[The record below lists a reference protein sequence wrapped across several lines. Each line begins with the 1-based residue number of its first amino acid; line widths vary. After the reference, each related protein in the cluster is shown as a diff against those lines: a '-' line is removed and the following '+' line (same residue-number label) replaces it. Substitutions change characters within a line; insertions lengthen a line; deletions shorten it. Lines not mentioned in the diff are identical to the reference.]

1 MLQQQQQ
8 LQRKLKSNTLTNTS
22 KHGGLAASTNS
33 HIYHCGDDHLQTK
46 TATADGYSPFAY
58 SGTMNSTVPV
68 RPVQSNPRPYHTLSQ
83 LNNAQHGA
91 QIAGSQYQFHQPN
104 RNLRKALESGFSW
117 KCSAVAFIFI
127 ALALLAAT
135 GYIYFTRTSGR
146 TGQHMPVVVTDLRS
160 SETLDTRPNLKNP
173 DTLPTK
179 TVPPA
184 TVDSF
189 TELSV
194 GHRHSH
200 TIFAYGHW
208 NVQFVQ
214 SEAALVKFNY
224 TLPSTASLAVYGRR
238 NSVPTHTRYDFSE
251 ILNARSSG
259 IRSRKAATS
268 QEMVS
273 IEFIHFLDR
282 GHWYLSIYNDG
293 DQQEEVS
300 FVSRVADVSSLPCPY
315 DCHGHG
321 TCNMGKCDCDPDFTG
336 EACAYQLCPVLCN
349 GRGSYSG
356 GRCVCQPGWKGTEC
370 QLRDEECEPADCSGH
385 GECIDGACKCFQ
397 GYKGSACDQVDCIDP
412 DCSGHGICL
421 SGQCICKKG
430 WKSVDCSQPD
440 EEALRCL
447 PDCSGHGR
455 FDVELQRCVCEAPW
469 SGPDCA
475 AEQCALDCGERG
487 RCRGGRC
494 ECLEGWAGPKCGQ
507 RLCDPRC
514 SQPHGQCRNGTCVCA
529 IGWNGKH
536 CTMEGCPVGC
546 NRHGECVSVGG
557 EWTCRCHDPWSGSSC
572 SQASERKCGDRVD
585 NDGDGLV
592 DCADSECCSAPECAS
607 NPLCFQSA
615 DPRDVLLRKQPPA
628 VTASFFQRT
637 QFLIEDD
644 SVQSYAVKGAF
655 NHSTLWK
662 HFNSSR
668 ASVLRG
674 QVVSSSHAPL
684 TGVRVGVASDVTAGF
699 TVSRSDGWFDLMV
712 NGGGAVTL
720 QFRRD
725 PFKIHERTLMVP
737 VNDILVLGE
746 VVMTPG
752 ELKAV
757 DGPKSNAICTEH
769 DFEAMT
775 PVIMATWRH
784 GFQGGCSNRSAI
796 LAESQ
801 VVQESLNIPGTDLH
815 LVYHS
820 SRAAG
825 YFSTIQLKLTP
836 DTIPASL
843 RLIHLKI
850 YIEGVM
856 FERVFEADP
865 AIQFTYAWNRR
876 NTYRQKVYGIA
887 LAHVHVGYEYSTCSD
902 IIWEI
907 QTTPVSGHD
916 MSISEIGGWNL
927 GIHHRYNFHEG
938 ILQKGDGANVYLKN
952 KPKVLSTIMGSGE
965 EGQQRNLHCPV
976 TQCNGLP
983 RDQRLM
989 APVALASS
997 PDGSIFVGDFNLI
1010 RRISPDGGQVV
1021 TVVELP
1027 PSQIAYSYHLAVG
1040 PATGHLYISDPERHQ
1055 VLRVVRLEAVEDPRN
1070 NLEAVVGS
1078 GAKCL
1083 PGDKL
1088 FCGDGRPARE
1098 AKLSYPKGIVVSMY
1112 KEIYIA
1118 DGTNVRM
1125 VDRAGIM
1132 NTLVGDHHHKAHWK
1146 PLSCAGTHLLGQTN
1160 LKWPSEL
1167 AINPVDNSLHILD
1180 DHIVLRLTPDRRL
1193 RVIAGKPVHCASTQ
1207 TNGKGDFATEALL
1220 ESPMAITFSPQGDLY
1235 IAESDSQTV
1244 NRVRVVSPDG
1254 KLTHAVGVVEAKCSC
1269 LDINCK
1275 CFDPNEVLATAAKF
1289 DSISAL
1295 TVTPDGTLHIADK
1308 GNHMIRSIVNQ
1319 LPSPSGPQHAID
1331 IYSPETQEVYTFNR
1345 HGQHTS
1351 TRNIVTGQTKY
1362 TFTYNVNTANGK
1374 LSSVTDASGNKVFI
1388 LRDTS
1393 HQAKS
1398 IENSQGGKC
1407 VLDIGS
1413 RHSMLLSFATADGHK
1428 TSFEYHGSNTALL
1441 KSKSDSSG
1449 RSVLY
1454 SYDHYGRLTDA
1465 IAPSGEHIR
1474 LSYSLSIRGASVM
1487 VTRNGRETSEL
1498 LIQGAHGVVSQKG
1511 SVEEKVRMGADNGLV
1526 LGQDNGLIKDIE
1538 TQAFPLLT
1546 DMNSVYSEIFPV
1558 PTKLRLGLSE
1568 DITQRLEWRYYAK
1581 PESGVGRKRT
1591 GIDQVGRRA
1600 KVNGENLFAIEFDR
1614 QLNTE
1619 SVIDKNSMA
1628 LLTVKYNHKGQ
1639 PESWTPRANITG
1651 VTLEYDRFG
1660 RVTKWERGDLIE
1672 SYSFDLAGRLTDVR
1686 YADHSGVIYKY
1697 AESPATVPNEII
1709 LPSGSRY
1716 QLMYNGHS
1724 SLQSVITPNGH
1735 RHEIASQTSL
1745 GFYKLLYL
1753 PPGANHPYV
1762 VHYDERGLVIAKYY
1776 PHSLGRVS
1784 YAYNDEGR
1792 LATVL
1797 CGQESTNF
1805 YYGNNSALVK
1815 SITKNVPLL
1824 DTRVD
1829 YRHHGSLLKEER
1841 FRYNSK
1847 SQLDSVKLKYIYDG
1861 GRLSSADVEIGGKST
1876 FQARYRY
1883 NVVTG
1888 QLEQTHQFTIN
1899 RPKQNSVFIQDEQ
1912 RQFSTTVQFDSFGRI
1927 EALALSLWNKELF
1940 AYVPRYNNRNQIVA
1954 ITSKVGKDATPVET
1968 RFNYTLDGFLQ
1979 LVEPVSSPA
1988 QSWRY
1993 AYDING
1999 NLEMIQEGP
2008 KQTHLKYDAG
2018 DRVVGYGATESMYKA
2033 DARGFIT
2040 RRGEEYFEY
2049 NAEGQMVHAWQNR
2062 AYDIHMFYDQR
2073 DRLVATK
2080 DHRGGITQYV
2090 YADPLHPERMTH
2102 VHHPKTGA
2110 SISFVYDNRGHLMH
2124 ILKKDNSKFYVA
2136 CDHRGTP
2143 MAVFT
2148 QDGSVIKEIR
2158 RAPFGQVTYDSNPD
2172 FLLPVD
2178 FLGGIREPVTHL
2190 VFYGSRPYDPTSAQ
2204 WLTPTWERVF
2214 SLIAHPPLVHL
2225 YRFRNNDPINA
2236 DQIPDKM
2243 TTLDSWLVALGYDLS
2258 KVIVQPPQIMTSP
2271 VVGQAYLVPLTA
2283 PTLPIVSGLNCLAS
2297 EIAADFSRPSAVV
2310 PSVVKSSQGLFERAI
2325 NSRIASLPG
2334 VFGNGILLNRQPS
2347 GTVKVHVL
2355 AEATPILRDVIS
2367 SVFNNTLML
2376 DVHFNQHGIDLF
2388 YFSQP
2393 QLSKADR
2400 DWEQLG
2406 RLGST
2411 LFNITRHPVVD
2422 SESGRR
2428 QQIDIRVHSA
2438 NVALN
2443 IKYGAT
2449 EAEEKQRVINH
2460 FRRKA
2465 VQEAWE
2471 LEAARVAIGHK
2482 GSTHDWSRAERDEL
2496 MANKK
2501 VERYYPN
2508 DIHGID
2514 AYPGLAD
2521 DPTNIAFRKES
2532 ARKRRAKF
2540 RRRKEQKDREQ
2551 KNNNK
2556 ESSKDGKNK
2565 VNKDNNNDSNSNKD
2579 IKEHK

>member
-1 MLQQQQQ
+1 MIVI
-8 LQRKLKSNTLTNTS
+8 N
-22 KHGGLAASTNS
+22 
-33 HIYHCGDDHLQTK
+33 
-46 TATADGYSPFAY
+46 
-58 SGTMNSTVPV
+58 
-68 RPVQSNPRPYHTLSQ
+68 
-83 LNNAQHGA
+83 
-91 QIAGSQYQFHQPN
+91 
-104 RNLRKALESGFSW
+104 E
-117 KCSAVAFIFI
+117 
-127 ALALLAAT
+127 
-135 GYIYFTRTSGR
+135 
-146 TGQHMPVVVTDLRS
+146 
-160 SETLDTRPNLKNP
+160 
-173 DTLPTK
+173 
-179 TVPPA
+179 
-184 TVDSF
+184 
-189 TELSV
+189 
-194 GHRHSH
+194 
-200 TIFAYGHW
+200 
-208 NVQFVQ
+208 
-214 SEAALVKFNY
+214 
-224 TLPSTASLAVYGRR
+224 
-238 NSVPTHTRYDFSE
+238 
-251 ILNARSSG
+251 
-259 IRSRKAATS
+259 
-268 QEMVS
+268 
-273 IEFIHFLDR
+273 
-282 GHWYLSIYNDG
+282 
-293 DQQEEVS
+293 
-300 FVSRVADVSSLPCPY
+300 
-315 DCHGHG
+315 
-321 TCNMGKCDCDPDFTG
+321 
-336 EACAYQLCPVLCN
+336 
-349 GRGSYSG
+349 
-356 GRCVCQPGWKGTEC
+356 
-370 QLRDEECEPADCSGH
+370 
-385 GECIDGACKCFQ
+385 
-397 GYKGSACDQVDCIDP
+397 QVDCIDP
-412 DCSGHGICL
+412 DCSGHGVCL
-421 SGQCICKKG
+421 SGQCVCKKG
-430 WKSVDCSQPD
+430 WKSADCSQPD

-455 FDVELQRCVCEAPW
+455 FDVELQRCVCDVPW

-487 RCRGGRC
+487 RCRGGQC

-514 SQPHGQCRNGTCVCA
+514 AQPHGQCRNGSCVCA
-529 IGWNGKH
+529 TGWNGKH
-536 CTMEGCPVGC
+536 CTMEGCPGGC
-546 NRHGECVSVGG
+546 NRHGECVIVGG
-557 EWTCRCHDPWSGSSC
+557 EWTCRCHDPWSGLGC
-572 SQASERKCGDRVD
+572 TQASERKCADRVD

-592 DCADSECCSAPECAS
+592 DCADSECCLSPECGS

-655 NHSTLWK
+655 NHS
-662 HFNSSR
+662 R

-674 QVVSSSHAPL
+674 QVVSSSRAPL
-684 TGVRVGVASDVTAGF
+684 MGVRVGVASDVTAGF

-752 ELKAV
+752 ELKV
-757 DGPKSNAICTEH
+757 IDGSKSSAICAEH
-769 DFEAMT
+769 DFEAMR
-775 PVIMATWRH
+775 PVVMATWRH

-815 LVYHS
+815 LAYHS

-843 RLIHLKI
+843 QLIHLKI

-856 FERVFEADP
+856 FERLFEADP

-887 LAHVHVGYEYSTCSD
+887 LAHVHVGYEYTTCAE
-902 IIWEI
+902 IIWEV
-907 QTTPVSGHD
+907 QTAPVSGHD

-927 GIHHRYNFHEG
+927 NIHHRYNFHEG

-952 KPKVLSTIMGSGE
+952 KPKVLSTTMGSGE
-965 EGQQRNLHCPV
+965 EGQQRPLHCPPA
-976 TQCNGLP
+976 QCNGLA

-989 APVALASS
+989 TPVALASA
-997 PDGSIFVGDFNLI
+997 PDGSVFVGDFNLI
-1010 RRISPDGGQVV
+1010 RRILPDGQVV

-1027 PSQIAYSYHLAVG
+1027 PSQIAYSYHLAVA
-1040 PATGHLYISDPERHQ
+1040 PATGQLYISDPERHQ
-1055 VLRVVRLEAVEDPRN
+1055 VLRAVRLDSVEDSRN
-1070 NLEAVVGS
+1070 NLEVVVGT

-1098 AKLSYPKGIVVSMY
+1098 AKLSYPKGIAVSMY
-1112 KEIYIA
+1112 REIYIA

-1146 PLSCAGTHLLGQTN
+1146 PLSCAGIHLPGQTN
-1160 LKWPSEL
+1160 LKWPAEL

-1180 DHIVLRLTPDRRL
+1180 DHIVLRLTPDHRL
-1193 RVIAGKPVHCASTQ
+1193 RVIAGKPVHCTSSQ
-1207 TNGKGDFATEALL
+1207 QGGKGDFATEALL
-1220 ESPMAITFSPQGDLY
+1220 ESPIAITFSPQGDLY

-1244 NRVRVVSPDG
+1244 NRVRVVSPEG
-1254 KLTHAVGVVEAKCSC
+1254 KLTHAVGTLDTKCSC

-1275 CFDPNEVLATAAKF
+1275 CFDPSEVLATTAKF

-1295 TVTPDGTLHIADK
+1295 TVTPDGILHVADK
-1308 GNHMIRSIVNQ
+1308 GNHMIRSVVNQ
-1319 LPSPSGPQHAID
+1319 LPAASGPQHAID
-1331 IYSPETQEVYTFNR
+1331 IYAPESQEVYTFNR

-1351 TRNIVTGQTKY
+1351 TRNIVTGQIKY

-1374 LSSVTDASGNKVFI
+1374 LSSVTDTAGNKVFI

-1407 VLDIGS
+1407 LLEIGS

-1428 TSFEYHGSNTALL
+1428 TSFEYHGSNTGLL

-1465 IAPSGEHIR
+1465 IAPSGEQIH
-1474 LSYSLSIRGASVM
+1474 LSYSLSIRGAFVV

-1498 LIQGAHGVVSQKG
+1498 LIQGAQGVVSLRG
-1511 SVEEKVRMGADNGLV
+1511 SVEEKVQMGADNGLV
-1526 LGQDNGLIKDIE
+1526 LALDNGLVKDIE
-1538 TQAFPLLT
+1538 TQASPLLT
-1546 DMNSVYSEIFPV
+1546 DMNSVFSEIFPV
-1558 PTKLRLGLSE
+1558 PTKLRLGLSD
-1568 DITQRLEWRYYAK
+1568 DITQRVEWRYYAK
-1581 PESGVGRKRT
+1581 PEGGVSRKRT
-1591 GIDQVGRRA
+1591 GISQVGRRA
-1600 KVNGENLFAIEFDR
+1600 KVNGENLFSIEFDR

-1639 PESWTPRANITG
+1639 PESWMPRANITG

-1660 RVTKWERGDLIE
+1660 RVTKWQRGDLIE
-1672 SYSFDLAGRLTDVR
+1672 IYTFDLAGRLTDMR
-1686 YADHSGVIYKY
+1686 YSDQSGIIYKY
-1697 AESPATVPNEII
+1697 ADSPATV
-1709 LPSGSRY
+1709 
-1716 QLMYNGHS
+1716 
-1724 SLQSVITPNGH
+1724 
-1735 RHEIASQTSL
+1735 
-1745 GFYKLLYL
+1745 LLYL

-1762 VHYDERGLVIAKYY
+1762 VHYDERGLVLAKYY

-1797 CGQESTNF
+1797 CGQEGTNF

-1815 SITKNVPLL
+1815 SVAKNVPLL
-1824 DTRVD
+1824 DTRID

-1861 GRLSSADVEIGGKST
+1861 GRLSSSDVEIGGKST

-1888 QLEQTHQFTIN
+1888 QLDQTHQFIIN

-1912 RQFSTTVQFDSFGRI
+1912 RQFSKTIQFDSFGRI

-1940 AYVPRYNNRNQIVA
+1940 AYVPRYNNRNHIVA
-1954 ITSKVGKDATPVET
+1954 VTSKVGKDATPVET

-1979 LVEPVSSPA
+1979 LVEPVSSTA
-1988 QSWRY
+1988 QAWHY

-1999 NLEMIQEGP
+1999 NLDKIHEGP
-2008 KQTHLKYDAG
+2008 KQTILKYDAG
-2018 DRVVGYGATESMYKA
+2018 DRVIGYGANENMYKA

-2062 AYDIHMFYDQR
+2062 AYDIHFFYDQR
-2073 DRLVATK
+2073 DRLIATK
-2080 DHRGGITQYV
+2080 DHRGGITQLV
-2090 YADPLHPERMTH
+2090 YADPLHPERVTH

-2110 SISFVYDNRGHLMH
+2110 SSSFVYDSQGHLMH
-2124 ILKKDNSKFYVA
+2124 ILKKDNSKFYVG
-2136 CDHRGTP
+2136 CDHRGSP

-2148 QDGSVIKEIR
+2148 QDESIIKEIR

-2178 FLGGIREPVTHL
+2178 FLGGIRDPVTQL
-2190 VFYGSRPYDPTSAQ
+2190 VFFRSRPYDPTTTQ
-2204 WLTPTWERVF
+2204 WLTPKWEQVF
-2214 SLIAHPPLVHL
+2214 TLIEHPQHIHL

-2236 DQIPDKM
+2236 EHTPNKM
-2243 TTLDSWLVALGYDLS
+2243 TTLDSWLGALGYDLS
-2258 KVIVQPPQIMTSP
+2258 KVIVSPPQIMTTP
-2271 VVGQAYLVPLTA
+2271 AVKQTPLA
-2283 PTLPIVSGLNCLAS
+2283 ALTLPALPVASGLNCLAS
-2297 EIAADFSRPSAVV
+2297 QVAADFSRPSAVM
-2310 PSVVKSSQGLFERAI
+2310 PSAVKSSQGLFERAI

-2334 VFGNGILLNRQPS
+2334 VFGDGILLNRQPS
-2347 GTVKVHVL
+2347 GAVKIHVL
-2355 AEATPILRDVIS
+2355 AEATPILRDVIT

-2376 DVHFNQHGIDLF
+2376 DVHFNQHGVDLF
-2388 YFSQP
+2388 YFAQP

-2406 RLGST
+2406 RLGAG

-2422 SESGRR
+2422 SDGGRR

-2449 EAEEKQRVINH
+2449 VDEEKQRIVNH

-2471 LEAARVAIGHK
+2471 LEAARVNIGHK
-2482 GSTHDWSRAERDEL
+2482 GSTHEWTRAEREEL
-2496 MANKK
+2496 TANKK

-2508 DIHGID
+2508 DIHAID

-2521 DPTNIAFRKES
+2521 DPTNIEGA
-2532 ARKRRAKF
+2532 KR
-2540 RRRKEQKDREQ
+2540 
-2551 KNNNK
+2551 
-2556 ESSKDGKNK
+2556 
-2565 VNKDNNNDSNSNKD
+2565 
-2579 IKEHK
+2579 